1 MDISS
6 FQDTVLNYVLAD
18 YAEKIR
24 NATDKVE
31 LAQATRE
38 VII

>member
-1 MDISS
+1 MDITS

-24 NATDKVE
+24 NTNDKVD
-31 LAQATRE
+31 LAQATR
-38 VII
+38 